1 MSCSN
6 GAGLFATGDWGQIM
20 SNIEML
26 LTTAGLILA
35 TFMSRAGLLLAG
47 ENFRPSA
54 RIAAALRFAPVCA
67 LAVLVVPQVLV
78 QAGAVDVSPGNPRL
92 PGALAAIA
100 YFLWQ
105 RSISGSVLVGM
116 LVFAAL
122 R

>member
-1 MSCSN
+1 
-6 GAGLFATGDWGQIM
+6 M
-20 SNIEML
+20 SNIELL

-35 TFMSRAGLLLAG
+35 TFVSRAGLLLRG
-47 ENFRPSA
+47 ERFGLPA
-54 RIAAALRFAPVCA
+54 RIEAALRFAPVCA
-67 LAVLVVPQVLV
+67 LAVLVVPEVLV
-78 QAGAVDVSPGNPRL
+78 QSGAVDFSPANPRL

-105 RSISGSVLVGM
+105 RGIGGSVLVGT